1 MFSTNHQHA
10 KLSLRTLTI
19 TGVLISSLLAVS
31 LFMKA
36 VPVVATTSEEV
47 TYQADLPQQIEE
59 DSFLRQELA
68 GVPARHRDIVWGDI
82 DNDGDLDL
90 FAAAELG
97 ESKLYINEGGK
108 LTPDDWSPYERIDFP
123 RTEAVEFGDLD
134 GDGDLDLVLA
144 NRGATQ
150 KNNLDIFENKNGE
163 FSLAFSIPARI
174 LGN

>member
-1 MFSTNHQHA
+1 
-10 KLSLRTLTI
+10 
-19 TGVLISSLLAVS
+19 
-31 LFMKA
+31 MKA
-36 VPVVATTSEEV
+36 VPVNALAAKSIMS
-47 TYQADLPQQIEE
+47 QIDSPPQIED
-59 DSFLRQELA
+59 DSFLRQELE